1 MGSYLGCPE
10 EIWGWKENS
19 SFRYYKAQKILEKD
33 QTSHQTKKTEEI
45 PFRIEIKMA
54 EEKIE
59 TKPENEREYIIPL
72 RRKWK
77 NVPRYKRANKAI
89 KAIKE
94 FLVRHMKIRDRDL
107 KKIKIDKYL
116 NESVWFRGIRK
127 PPVKIKVRAV
137 KEGDIIRV
145 EAVELSNKLKFKKA
159 RLEKRE
165 QKAMEFISKK
175 KVVEKLEE
183 KVVPEKTEE
192 EKKEEK
198 EKAKAGEEATKELG
212 KAAAKRV
219 KHGDKTIKHQ
229 PKRQQRKALAK

>member
-1 MGSYLGCPE
+1 
-10 EIWGWKENS
+10 
-19 SFRYYKAQKILEKD
+19 
-33 QTSHQTKKTEEI
+33 
-45 PFRIEIKMA
+45 MA
-54 EEKIE
+54 EEKTEI
-59 TKPENEREYIIPL
+59 KPENEREYIIPL

-77 NVPRYKRANKAI
+77 KVPRYKRANKAI
-89 KAIKE
+89 KTIRE

-107 KKIKIDKYL
+107 KKIKIDKHL

-145 EAVELSNKLKFKKA
+145 EAVELSEKLKFKKA

-165 QKAMEFISKK
+165 QNAMEVISKK
-175 KVVEKLEE
+175 KAAMKPEE
-183 KVVPEKTEE
+183 KVEKTEE

-198 EKAKAGEEATKELG
+198 EKAKAGEEAAKQIE

-219 KHGDKTIKHQ
+219 KHSDKTIKHQ